1 MTITNTRA
9 DDVTHALV
17 LTLKA
22 IARNQARSHARRY
35 RRWQREQWLCPEHN
49 GDVEEDWLEREPCPN
64 AHRAFD
70 DADVRL
76 MIEQLPSPEHEVL
89 FDLIVLGWSQAEV
102 ARQLRLTPRR
112 LRQIRQR
119 GLDTLR
125 KGWLE
130 P

>member
-1 MTITNTRA
+1 M
-9 DDVTHALV
+9 H
-17 LTLKA
+17 
-22 IARNQARSHARRY
+22 
-35 RRWQREQWLCPEHN
+35 PEHN
-49 GDVEEDWLEREPCPN
+49 EDVEEDWMERQPCPD

-76 MIEQLPSPEHEVL
+76 MIDQLPSPEHEVL

-112 LRQIRQR
+112 VRQIRQR